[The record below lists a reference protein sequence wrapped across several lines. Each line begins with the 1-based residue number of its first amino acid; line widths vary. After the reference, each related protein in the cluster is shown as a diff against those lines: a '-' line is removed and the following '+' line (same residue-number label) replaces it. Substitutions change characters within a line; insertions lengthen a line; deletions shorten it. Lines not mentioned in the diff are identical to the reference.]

1 MKDTLENIKRLL
13 TLLVK
18 EDFRYFDRVKDPDK
32 ALLAMFS
39 QLKPFLSGKRL
50 SFIEKAEKFL
60 RNYRYLP
67 EKDRKRFIKELH
79 TVFVLRFSFD
89 EIEKDVRKKKSEK
102 LVSSSFSGFKE
113 EKEKYPV
120 RAFFQSPETVKGLN
134 KFAISRFKKLGLE
147 TILDVLF
154 YVPFRYEDRTT
165 VTPLNLLRE
174 GETALVKGKVVGIVE
189 SVTKKGKKLLKVIL
203 YDTHGKVTL
212 LFLQQRVFGFYK
224 KLFSQAKEL
233 GKEVIAYGKVKRSGL
248 SFTMVHP
255 EVEVFEE
262 KKSYSKVGVILPV
275 YHLAEGLKQHLV
287 RRDIGYVVRKTVPRF
302 PEYLPKEIVE
312 KRKLPSIS
320 RSIWE
325 VHFPTSSIEEL
336 EEFKTAYQKRLI
348 YDEFFLFQTALA
360 LVRRRIKEEKGIAF
374 PVNEEMLEEF
384 KKHLPFS
391 LTGAQERVLKEII
404 ADMKNSK
411 PMNRLIQGD
420 VGSGKTVVAAAAAFL
435 AVKSGYQ
442 VAVMAPTEI
451 LANQHF
457 KKFKEFFSHF
467 GIPVG
472 ILTGSMTPKAKNTA
486 LKAVKKG
493 YFKVVVGTHALIQEK
508 VEFENLGLVIIDEQ
522 HRFGVKQRAELKN
535 KGNRPDVLVMTA
547 TPIPRTLALTAY
559 GDLDVSV
566 IDEMPAGRKP
576 VKTKIIFDDEM
587 EKVVSFLKKELSE
600 GNRAYIVYPLVEESE
615 KMELKAATE
624 MFHFW
629 NEKLKGFSVGLL
641 HGRMKQEEKDDVMA
655 KFKSGEFQVLVST
668 TVIEVGVDV
677 PEATVMVIEHAERF
691 GLAQLHQLR
700 GRVGRSDR
708 QSYCFLITR
717 RTVGEDAI
725 KRLKVLE
732 ATTDGFKVAEADLA
746 FRGPGELMGTRQ
758 SGIGEFK
765 IADLRRDLGLLKMA
779 REDAFEFVD
788 KNPEL
793 KGFDDLKD
801 LIRYRFKGNEE
812 FVEIA

>member
-1 MKDTLENIKRLL
+1 MKDALESIKRLL

-18 EDFRYFDRVKDPDK
+18 EDFKYFDRVKDPDK
-32 ALLAMFS
+32 ALLTMFS
-39 QLKPFLSGKRL
+39 KLKPFLSGKRL

-60 RNYRYLP
+60 KNYRYLP
-67 EKDRKRFIKELH
+67 EEDKKRFLKELH
-79 TVFVLRFSFD
+79 AIFVLRFSFD
-89 EIEKDVRKKKSEK
+89 EIEKDVQKKKSEK

-120 RAFFQSPETVKGLN
+120 KAFFQSPETVKGLS
-134 KFAISRFKKLGLE
+134 KFASSRFKKLGLE
-147 TILDVLF
+147 TIFDVLF

-165 VTPLNLLRE
+165 ITPLNLLRE
-174 GETALVKGKVVGIVE
+174 GERVLVKGKVVGIVE
-189 SVTKKGKKLLKVIL
+189 SITKRGKKLLKVIL
-203 YDTHGKVTL
+203 YDNHGKVTL

-224 KLFSQAKEL
+224 KLFSQAKKL

-262 KKSYSKVGVILPV
+262 KKSYSKVGVILPI
-275 YHLAEGLKQHLV
+275 YHLAEGLKQNLV
-287 RRDIGYVVRKTVPRF
+287 RKDIGYVVRKAVPRF
-302 PEYLPKEIVE
+302 PEYLPKEVIE

-325 VHFPTSSIEEL
+325 VHFPASSIEEL
-336 EEFKTAYQKRLI
+336 EDFKTPYQTRLI
-348 YDEFFLFQTALA
+348 YDEFFLFQIALA
-360 LVRRRIKEEKGIAF
+360 LVRRKIKEAKGISF
-374 PVNEEMLEEF
+374 PVTEGMLEEF

-391 LTGAQERVLKEII
+391 LTVAQERVLREII
-404 ADMKNSK
+404 ADMRNSK

-472 ILTGSMTPKAKNTA
+472 ILTGSMTSKVKDTVR
-486 LKAVKKG
+486 KAVKKG
-493 YFKVVVGTHALIQEK
+493 YFKVVIGTHALIQEK

-535 KGNRPDVLVMTA
+535 KGKRPDVLVMTA

-559 GDLDVSV
+559 GDLDISI

-576 VKTKIIFDDEM
+576 VKTKIVFDDEM
-587 EKVVSFLKKELSE
+587 EKVVSFLKKELSR
-600 GNRAYIVYPLVEESE
+600 GNRVYIVYPLIEESE

-629 NEKLKGFSVGLL
+629 SKKLKGFSVGLL
-641 HGRMKQEEKDDVMA
+641 HGRMKQEEKDYAME

-700 GRVGRSDR
+700 GRVGRSDK
-708 QSYCFLITR
+708 QSYCFLITK

-725 KRLKVLE
+725 RRLKVLE

-746 FRGPGELMGTRQ
+746 FRGPGELMGTKQ

-765 IADLRRDLGLLKMA
+765 IADLRRDFKLLKMA
-779 REDAFEFVD
+779 REDAFAFVER
-788 KNPEL
+788 NPEL
-793 KGFDDLKD
+793 QGYDDLKD
-801 LIRYRFKGNEE
+801 LIKYRFRGNEE
-812 FVEIA
+812 LIEIA

>member
-1 MKDTLENIKRLL
+1 MRETLENIKRLL

-18 EDFRYFDRVKDPDK
+18 EDFRYFDRVRDPDK

-39 QLKPFLSGKRL
+39 KLKPFLSEKRL
-50 SFIEKAEKFL
+50 SFVEKAEKFL
-60 RNYRYLP
+60 KGYRYLSDS
-67 EKDRKRFIKELH
+67 DRKRLIKELH
-79 TVFVLRFSFD
+79 TVFVLRFSLE
-89 EIEKDVRKKKSEK
+89 EIEREVQKKKLEK
-102 LVSSSFSGFKE
+102 IVSSSSSGFVE
-113 EKEKYPV
+113 EAEKYPLK
-120 RAFFQSPETVKGLN
+120 AFFQPPETVKGLN
-134 KFAISRFKKLGLE
+134 KYAISRLKKLGLN

-165 VTPLNLLRE
+165 ITPLNLLRD
-174 GETALVKGKVVGIVE
+174 GETALVKGKVAGIVDT
-189 SVTKKGKKLLKVIL
+189 VTKRGKKLLKVIL
-203 YDTHGKVTL
+203 YDRHGKVTL

-224 KLFSQAKEL
+224 KLFSQAREL
-233 GKEVIAYGKVKRSGL
+233 GKDVVAYGKVKRSGL

-255 EVEVFEE
+255 EVEIFEE

-275 YHLAEGLKQHLV
+275 YHLMEGLKQNLV
-287 RRDIGYVVRKTVPRF
+287 RKDIAFVVKKTLLRF
-302 PEYLPKEIVE
+302 PEYLPREIVK

-325 VHFPTSSIEEL
+325 VHFPSSPVEEL
-336 EEFKTAYQKRLI
+336 QEFKTAYQQRLI
-348 YDEFFLFQTALA
+348 YDEFFLFQVALA
-360 LVRRRIKEEKGIAF
+360 LVRRRIKEEKGIGF
-374 PVNEEMLEEF
+374 PVTEKMLDEF
-384 KKHLPFS
+384 KKNLPFC
-391 LTGAQERVLKEII
+391 LTGAQERVLKEIV
-404 ADMKNSK
+404 ADMKSEK

-420 VGSGKTVVAAAAAFL
+420 VGSGKTVVAAAAAYL

-451 LANQHF
+451 LAKQHF

-472 ILTGSMTPKAKNTA
+472 ILTGSMTPKAKETT
-486 LKAVKKG
+486 LKAIRKG
-493 YFKVVVGTHALIQEK
+493 YFKVIVGTHALIQEK

-535 KGNRPDVLVMTA
+535 KGSRPDVLVMTA

-576 VKTKIIFDDEM
+576 VKTKIVFDDEM
-587 EKVVSFLKKELSE
+587 EKVVSFLRKELLK

-615 KMELKAATE
+615 KIELKAATE

-629 NEKLKGFSVGLL
+629 SEKLKDFSVGLL
-641 HGRMKQEEKDDVMA
+641 HGRMKQEEKDEVMS
-655 KFKSGEFQVLVST
+655 KFKSGEFHVLVST

-708 QSYCFLITR
+708 QSFCFLITK
-717 RTVGEDAI
+717 RTVSEDAI
-725 KRLKVLE
+725 KRLRVLE
-732 ATTDGFKVAEADLA
+732 ATTDGFKVAEADLM

-765 IADLRRDLGLLKMA
+765 IADLRRDFELLKMA
-779 REDAFEFVD
+779 REDAFEFVE
-788 KNPEL
+788 KNPNLE
-793 KGFDDLKD
+793 GFDDLKD
-801 LIRYRFKGNEE
+801 LIKYRFKGNEN

>member
-1 MKDTLENIKRLL
+1 MRETLENIKRLL

-18 EDFRYFDRVKDPDK
+18 EDFRYFDRVRDPDK

-39 QLKPFLSGKRL
+39 KLKPFLSEKRL
-50 SFIEKAEKFL
+50 SFVEKAEKFL
-60 RNYRYLP
+60 KGYRYLSDS
-67 EKDRKRFIKELH
+67 DRKRLIKELH
-79 TVFVLRFSFD
+79 TVFVLRFSLE
-89 EIEKDVRKKKSEK
+89 EIEREVQKKKLEK
-102 LVSSSFSGFKE
+102 IVSSSSSGFVE
-113 EKEKYPV
+113 EAEKYPLK
-120 RAFFQSPETVKGLN
+120 AFFQPPETVKGLN
-134 KFAISRFKKLGLE
+134 KYAISRLKKLGLN

-165 VTPLNLLRE
+165 ITPLNLLRD
-174 GETALVKGKVVGIVE
+174 GETALVKGKVAGIVDT
-189 SVTKKGKKLLKVIL
+189 VTKRGKKLLKVIL
-203 YDTHGKVTL
+203 YDRHGKVTL

-224 KLFSQAKEL
+224 KLFSQAREL
-233 GKEVIAYGKVKRSGL
+233 GKDVVAYGKVKRSGL

-255 EVEVFEE
+255 EVEIFEE

-275 YHLAEGLKQHLV
+275 YHLMEGLKQNLV
-287 RRDIGYVVRKTVPRF
+287 RKDIAFVVKKTLLRF
-302 PEYLPKEIVE
+302 PEYLPGEIVK

-325 VHFPTSSIEEL
+325 VHFPSSPVEEL
-336 EEFKTAYQKRLI
+336 QEFKTAYQQRLI
-348 YDEFFLFQTALA
+348 YDEFFLFQVALA
-360 LVRRRIKEEKGIAF
+360 LVRRRIKEEKGIGF
-374 PVNEEMLEEF
+374 PVTEKMLDEF
-384 KKHLPFS
+384 KKNLPFC
-391 LTGAQERVLKEII
+391 LTGAQERVLKEIV
-404 ADMKNSK
+404 ADMKSEK

-420 VGSGKTVVAAAAAFL
+420 VGSGKTVVAAAAAYL

-451 LANQHF
+451 LAKQHF

-472 ILTGSMTPKAKNTA
+472 ILTGSMTPKAKETT
-486 LKAVKKG
+486 LKAIRKG
-493 YFKVVVGTHALIQEK
+493 YFKVIVGTHALIQEK

-535 KGNRPDVLVMTA
+535 KGSRPDVLVMTA

-576 VKTKIIFDDEM
+576 VKTKIVFDDEM
-587 EKVVSFLKKELSE
+587 EKVVSFLRKELLK

-615 KMELKAATE
+615 KIELKAATE

-629 NEKLKGFSVGLL
+629 SEKLKDFSVGLL
-641 HGRMKQEEKDDVMA
+641 HGRMKQEEKDEVMS
-655 KFKSGEFQVLVST
+655 KFKSGEFHVLVST

-708 QSYCFLITR
+708 QSFCFLITK
-717 RTVGEDAI
+717 RTVSEDAI
-725 KRLKVLE
+725 KRLRVLE
-732 ATTDGFKVAEADLA
+732 ATTDGFKVAEADLM

-765 IADLRRDLGLLKMA
+765 IADLRRDFELLKMA
-779 REDAFEFVD
+779 REDAFEFVE
-788 KNPEL
+788 KNPNLE
-793 KGFDDLKD
+793 GFDDLKD
-801 LIRYRFKGNEE
+801 FIKYRFKGNEN